1 MRNNKM
7 RDYIDLVLIVGVSIS
22 IFLGI
27 LGSIAIPNNAQFGFI
42 IGLFSTIITLLIDI
56 GAKLS
61 KSINQHEKSEKKLF
75 KIIRD
80 QLSIQ
85 EHDSEIFDEI
95 IDDFFEEFRE
105 KLNNLAQGFLNVGDG
120 YLTVN
125 DLFRSGAGAIK
136 RTKNQ
141 VLAVEAGS
149 NYDKW
154 LSKPNFQSYHK
165 LAIEAIKVRKVNF
178 ERIWIIDRDQAEYY
192 KVWKQHRRDGIKTY
206 FVHEADLPDYLLTNL
221 DYLDF
226 AIIDEQIILR
236 SRISV
241 GSGVGGGKRY
251 EGGQISIVKEHVNAA
266 RKRFH
271 TIKNYARE
279 FTG

>member
-1 MRNNKM
+1 M
-7 RDYIDLVLIVGVSIS
+7 RDYIDPVVIIGVLIS
-22 IFLGI
+22 IFLGT
-27 LGSIAIPNNAQFGFI
+27 LGSTLIPENAQFGFI
-42 IGLFSTIITLLIDI
+42 VGLFGTIIALLIDT

-61 KSINQHEKSEKKLF
+61 KSIKLHEVSEKRLF

-80 QLSIQ
+80 QLSLQ

-95 IDDFFEEFRE
+95 IDDFFKQFRAN
-105 KLNNLAQGFLNVGDG
+105 LHNLAQGFLNVGDG

-125 DLFRSGAGAIK
+125 DLFRCGAGAIK
-136 RTKNQ
+136 RSQNQ

-165 LAIEAIKVRKVNF
+165 LTVEAVKARKVNF
-178 ERIWIIDRDQAEYY
+178 VRIWIIDREQKEYY
-192 KVWKQHRRDGIKTY
+192 NVWRQHRRDGIKTY
-206 FVHEADLPDYLLTNL
+206 FVHENELPEYLKNL

-226 AIIDEQIILR
+226 AIIDEQVVLR
-236 SRISV
+236 SQLSNRP
-241 GSGVGGGKRY
+241 GDNRRY
-251 EGGQISIVKEHVNAA
+251 EGGQISVVKEHLYAA
-266 RKRFH
+266 RTRFYA
-271 TIKNYARE
+271 IKNYAHE

>member
-1 MRNNKM
+1 MRNHKM
-7 RDYIDLVLIVGVSIS
+7 RDYIDLVVIVGVLIS

-27 LGSIAIPNNAQFGFI
+27 LGAIVIPNNAQFGFI
-42 IGLFSTIITLLIDI
+42 IGLFGTIITLLIDI
-56 GAKLS
+56 GSKLS
-61 KSINQHEKSEKKLF
+61 KSISQHEKSEKKLF

-80 QLSIQ
+80 QLSLQ

-105 KLNNLAQGFLNVGDG
+105 KLNNLAQGFLNIGDG

-136 RTKNQ
+136 RTKHQ

-165 LAIEAIKVRKVNF
+165 LAIEAIKVRKVDF
-178 ERIWIIDRDQAEYY
+178 VRIWIIDRDKAEYY

-206 FVHEADLPDYLLTNL
+206 FVHEAELPDYLKNL

-236 SRISV
+236 SWIRM
-241 GSGVGGGKRY
+241 GAGGGKMY

-266 RKRFH
+266 HKRFD
-271 TIKNYARE
+271 TIKNYAHE

>member
-1 MRNNKM
+1 MK
-7 RDYIDLVLIVGVSIS
+7 DYVDSVVIIGTIVSIL
-22 IFLGI
+22 LGI
-27 LGSIAIPNNAQFGFI
+27 ASSVIIPNNAQFGFA
-42 IGLFSTIITLLIDI
+42 IGLSGTIITLLIDI

-61 KSINQHEKSEKKLF
+61 KSIKLYEASEKKLF

-80 QLSIQ
+80 QHSLQ

-95 IDDFFEEFRE
+95 INDFFKQFRAN
-105 KLNNLAQGFLNVGDG
+105 LNNLAQGFLNVGDG

-125 DLFRSGAGAIK
+125 DLFRCGAGAIK
-136 RTKNQ
+136 RAENQ

-154 LSKPNFQSYHK
+154 ASKPSFQSYHK
-165 LAIEAIKVRKVNF
+165 LTIDAVKLRKVYF
-178 ERIWIIDRDQAEYY
+178 ARVWIIDGDPTEYY
-192 KVWKQHRRDGIKTY
+192 AIWKKHRRDGIKTY
-206 FVHEADLPDYLLTNL
+206 YVHGNDLPADLKSP

-236 SRISV
+236 SRISI
-241 GSGVGGGKRY
+241 GHGLIKQY
-251 EGGQISIVKEHVNAA
+251 EGGQISIVKEHLDIA

-271 TIKNYARE
+271 AIKSHARE

>member
-1 MRNNKM
+1 M
-7 RDYIDLVLIVGVSIS
+7 RDYIDPVVIVGVLIS

-27 LGSIAIPNNAQFGFI
+27 LGSILIPNNAQFGFI
-42 IGLFSTIITLLIDI
+42 IGLFGTIIALLIDV

-61 KSINQHEKSEKKLF
+61 KSIKLHEASEKKLF

-80 QLSIQ
+80 QLSVQ

-95 IDDFFEEFRE
+95 IDDFFKQFRAN
-105 KLNNLAQGFLNVGDG
+105 LNNLAQGFLNVGDG
-120 YLTVN
+120 YLTVSG
-125 DLFRSGAGAIK
+125 LFCCGEGAIK

-154 LSKPNFQSYHK
+154 LSKPNFQRYHK
-165 LAIEAIKVRKVNF
+165 LTVEAVKVRKVNF
-178 ERIWIIDRDQAEYY
+178 VRIWIIDREQTEYY
-192 KVWKQHRRDGIKTY
+192 NVWKQHRRDGIKTY
-206 FVHEADLPDYLLTNL
+206 FVHESELPEYLKNP

-226 AIIDEQIILR
+226 AIIDEQVILR
-236 SRISV
+236 SRIIIGAEV
-241 GSGVGGGKRY
+241 GKRY
-251 EGGQISIVKEHVNAA
+251 EGGRISIVKEDLDTA
-266 RKRFH
+266 RRRFH
-271 TIKNYARE
+271 LIRNYAHE